1 MRYMS
6 QDYLRFNSL
15 HKLVQVYEDID
26 YNLYT
31 LLDLY
36 KIIETKQYVTSRNT
50 RAVRYGNKLPYL
62 SDTCQKLRNDL
73 GILQTTRNG
82 LKNNL
87 SVLQSE
93 ISGLIKTKRALD

>member
-1 MRYMS
+1 MHKLYK
-6 QDYLRFNSL
+6 DYLKLSGL
-15 HKLVQVYEDID
+15 HKLVQVNEDID

-31 LLDLY
+31 ILDLY
-36 KIIETKQYVTSRNT
+36 RIMKQNDILHQEILE
-50 RAVRYGNKLPYL
+50 AVKHGNKLPYL
-62 SDTCQKLRNDL
+62 SDKCQKLRNDL
-73 GILQTTRNG
+73 DILQTTRNG